1 MHARRL
7 ACFLLGMWLDGGVF
21 MAWVATQNFR
31 EVDRLL
37 SRADPVATLRLKPL
51 GADARMTL
59 RYQASEQNRRLFS
72 TWETV
77 QILLGASFLLLML
90 FGSRENKFT
99 LFGGL
104 LLVLLVLVQKF
115 GLTPELI
122 ALGRMID
129 FVPPE
134 IKSPDRSKF
143 WVIHS
148 AYSGVELLKWVL
160 ILGLAGRMVF
170 SRQRSGRSRDSRR
183 EVDRVD
189 KPNYRGVNR

>member
-7 ACFLLGMWLDGGVF
+7 ACFLLGMWLAGGIF
-21 MAWVATQNFR
+21 MAWIATQNFR

-59 RYQASEQNRRLFS
+59 RYQASEQNRRLFR

-77 QILLGASFLLLML
+77 QILFGASFFLLLL

-99 LFGGL
+99 LVGVL
-104 LLVLLVLVQKF
+104 LLIALVLVQKF
-115 GLTPELI
+115 VLTPELI

-129 FVPPE
+129 FVPPD

-148 AYSGVELLKWVL
+148 AYSGVELLKRAL
-160 ILGLAGRMVF
+160 IVGLSGKMVF

-189 KPNYRGVNR
+189 KANYRSVNR